1 MEQRL
6 KNENIK
12 EDSMEQN
19 NYHDEINKQNI
30 KKLREILATL
40 PPFCRQFFRGV
51 DNIYGSRTKI
61 AYAYDLRIFFDFL
74 HQNHPYG
81 KTMDILNYPIEI
93 LDRVKREDIED
104 YMEYLSLYNKVEDDT
119 NKITHDI
126 DKKYVLKEEK
136 NKITHDSK
144 SDSECTSETS
154 NKIEVTNEERGKS
167 RKLASLRSFYN
178 YFYRNEMIQTNPASL
193 VSMPKLHSK
202 EIIRLEPNEV
212 AQLLDQVEAG
222 TKLTEKQAAYHA
234 KTKIR
239 DLAIL
244 TLLLGTGIRVSECV
258 GLNIYDVDFDNMGI
272 RVRRKGGYEDIVYF
286 GEEVEK
292 ALSDYLDQREH
303 ILPVSGHEDALFL
316 SMQNKRLTVRSVE
329 NLVKKYST
337 LVTSLKK
344 ITPHK
349 LRSTYGTNLYQET
362 GDIYLVADVLGHKDV
377 NTTRKHYAAMQ
388 DYNKRKAAKTVKL
401 REP

>member
-1 MEQRL
+1 
-6 KNENIK
+6 
-12 EDSMEQN
+12 MEQN
-19 NYHDEINKQNI
+19 NYHDELNKQNI
-30 KKLREILATL
+30 RKLREIITTL
-40 PPFCRQFFRGV
+40 PPFCKQFFKGV

-81 KTMDILNYPIEI
+81 KTMDILNYPLDI
-93 LDRVKREDIED
+93 LDKVKREDIED
-104 YMEYLSLYNKVEDDT
+104 YMEYLSLYSKETDDFES
-119 NKITHDI
+119 DI
-126 DKKYVLKEEK
+126 
-136 NKITHDSK
+136 
-144 SDSECTSETS
+144 
-154 NKIEVTNEERGKS
+154 TNEERGKS

-178 YFYRNEMIQTNPASL
+178 YFFRNEMIQTNPASL
-193 VSMPKLHSK
+193 VPMPKLHKK

-222 TKLTEKQAAYHA
+222 TKLTEKQSAYHA

-239 DLAIL
+239 DLALL

-272 RVRRKGGYEDIVYF
+272 RIRRKGGYEDIVYF

-316 SMQNKRLTVRSVE
+316 SMQNRRLTVRSVE
-329 NLVKKYST
+329 NLVKKYSS
-337 LVTSLKK
+337 LVTNLKK

-388 DYNKRKAAKTVKL
+388 DYNKRKAAKTIKL
-401 REP
+401 SEP

>member
-1 MEQRL
+1 
-6 KNENIK
+6 
-12 EDSMEQN
+12 MEQN
-19 NYHDEINKQNI
+19 NYHDELNKQNI
-30 KKLREILATL
+30 RKLREIITTL
-40 PPFCRQFFRGV
+40 PPFCKQFFKGV

-74 HQNHPYG
+74 HQNHAYG
-81 KTMDILNYPIEI
+81 KTMDILDYPLDI
-93 LDRVKREDIED
+93 LDKVKREDIED
-104 YMEYLSLYNKVEDDT
+104 YMEYLSLYSKETDEFEF
-119 NKITHDI
+119 DI
-126 DKKYVLKEEK
+126 
-136 NKITHDSK
+136 
-144 SDSECTSETS
+144 
-154 NKIEVTNEERGKS
+154 TNEERGKS

-178 YFYRNEMIQTNPASL
+178 YFFRNEMIQTNPASL
-193 VSMPKLHSK
+193 VPMPKLHKK

-222 TKLTEKQAAYHA
+222 TKLTEKQTAYHA

-272 RVRRKGGYEDIVYF
+272 RIRRKGGYEDIVYF
-286 GEEVEK
+286 GDEVEK

-303 ILPVSGHEDALFL
+303 IIPVSGHEDALFL

-329 NLVKKYST
+329 NLVKKYSS

-388 DYNKRKAAKTVKL
+388 DYNKRKAAKTIKL

>member
-1 MEQRL
+1 
-6 KNENIK
+6 
-12 EDSMEQN
+12 MEQN

-30 KKLREILATL
+30 RKLREIITTL
-40 PPFCRQFFRGV
+40 PPFCKQFFKGV

-81 KTMDILNYPIEI
+81 KTMDILNYPLDI
-93 LDRVKREDIED
+93 LDKVKREDIED
-104 YMEYLSLYNKVEDDT
+104 YMEYLSLYSKETDDFES
-119 NKITHDI
+119 DI
-126 DKKYVLKEEK
+126 
-136 NKITHDSK
+136 
-144 SDSECTSETS
+144 
-154 NKIEVTNEERGKS
+154 TNEERGKS

-178 YFYRNEMIQTNPASL
+178 YFFRNEMIQTNPASL
-193 VSMPKLHSK
+193 VPMPKLHKK

-222 TKLTEKQAAYHA
+222 TKLTEKQSAYHA
-234 KTKIR
+234 KTKVR
-239 DLAIL
+239 DLALL

-272 RVRRKGGYEDIVYF
+272 RIRRKGGYEDIVYF

-303 ILPVSGHEDALFL
+303 IIPVSGHEDALFL

-329 NLVKKYST
+329 NLVKKYSS
-337 LVTSLKK
+337 LVTNLKK

-388 DYNKRKAAKTVKL
+388 DYNKRKAAKTIKL

>member
-1 MEQRL
+1 
-6 KNENIK
+6 
-12 EDSMEQN
+12 MEQN
-19 NYHDEINKQNI
+19 NYHDELNKQNI
-30 KKLREILATL
+30 RKLREIITTL
-40 PPFCRQFFRGV
+40 PPFCKQFFKGV

-81 KTMDILNYPIEI
+81 KTMDILNYPLDI
-93 LDRVKREDIED
+93 LDKVKREDIED
-104 YMEYLSLYNKVEDDT
+104 YMEYLSLYSKETDDFES
-119 NKITHDI
+119 DI
-126 DKKYVLKEEK
+126 
-136 NKITHDSK
+136 
-144 SDSECTSETS
+144 
-154 NKIEVTNEERGKS
+154 TNEERGKS

-178 YFYRNEMIQTNPASL
+178 YFFRNEMIQTNPASL
-193 VSMPKLHSK
+193 VPMPKLHKK

-222 TKLTEKQAAYHA
+222 TKLTEKQSAYHA

-239 DLAIL
+239 DLALL

-272 RVRRKGGYEDIVYF
+272 RIRRKGGYEDIVYF

-316 SMQNKRLTVRSVE
+316 SMQNRRLTVRSVE
-329 NLVKKYST
+329 NLVKKYSS
-337 LVTSLKK
+337 LVTNLKK

-388 DYNKRKAAKTVKL
+388 DYNKRKAAKTIKL